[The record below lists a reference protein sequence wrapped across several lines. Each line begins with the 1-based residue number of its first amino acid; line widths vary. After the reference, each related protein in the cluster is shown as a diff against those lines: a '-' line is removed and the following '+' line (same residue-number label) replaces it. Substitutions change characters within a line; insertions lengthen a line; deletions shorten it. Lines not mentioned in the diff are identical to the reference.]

1 MGRMRTPSLAQVG
14 FSAMTLVVAG
24 VGYVTGGILL
34 IGLAGGFLL
43 GGFMLLRGRR
53 SGPFTA
59 TWPVSNHDVT
69 DDWPKVSIIDMSNI
83 RVAGA
88 GGLGLVAMAAA
99 VALGVPAIGA
109 AMTIALAGGL
119 LGALLVIKYRS
130 GRALGSSKR

>member
-1 MGRMRTPSLAQVG
+1 MALVIGGVRVPNLSLVG
-14 FSAMTLVVAG
+14 FTGMALVVAG

-34 IGLAGGFLL
+34 IGLAGGFML

-99 VALGVPAIGA
+99 VAFGVPAIGA

-119 LGALLVIKYRS
+119 VGAALVIGYR
-130 GRALGSSKR
+130 GRRAL